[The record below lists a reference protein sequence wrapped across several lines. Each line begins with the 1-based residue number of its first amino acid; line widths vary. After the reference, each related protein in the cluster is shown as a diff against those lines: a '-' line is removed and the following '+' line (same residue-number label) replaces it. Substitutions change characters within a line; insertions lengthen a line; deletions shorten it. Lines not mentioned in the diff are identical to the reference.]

1 MEEPGRH
8 CLNVNSPQ
16 HVNPWLCIDTRS
28 ARCGAGNLPIRGD
41 ARLGEGLRADD
52 RETVSTTSSYI
63 SIAFQ
68 LHFNCI
74 STMNRGTR
82 RVDKYDI
89 TQQEFVSDY
98 TLIASRMYSG
108 ITSYCRVFCSASQH
122 ASVAQRMHTRCTTR
136 AHFRAV
142 TGHISAPTCISW
154 PAVSRA
160 SALSTAGAGA
170 VTQKR
175 DLNGACGRTQKTRAR
190 TLSEKSW
197 FVGPR
202 FRPGPRR
209 SAGSLRGPGAA
220 RRRRLAPPGAPPC
233 RLPAPERPPAG

>member
-1 MEEPGRH
+1 M
-8 CLNVNSPQ
+8 S
-16 HVNPWLCIDTRS
+16 T
-28 ARCGAGNLPIRGD
+28 LPSTSIRGSASILEALD
-41 ARLGEGLRADD
+41 AEPETCRFVAMLDSEKASGPTIARLFRLLPA
-52 RETVSTTSSYI
+52 T
-63 SIAFQ
+63 FQ
-68 LHFNCI
+68 LYFNYI

-82 RVDKYDI
+82 RVDKYDR

-98 TLIASRMYSG
+98 TLIVSRMYSG
-108 ITSYCRVFCSASQH
+108 ITPYCRVFCSASQH
-122 ASVAQRMHTRCTTR
+122 ASVAQHMHARCTTR
-136 AHFRAV
+136 AHLRAV

>member
-1 MEEPGRH
+1 MPECQLSPARQSVALHRYSKRSMRSRKPADSWRCSTRRRPPGR
-8 CLNVNSPQ
+8 
-16 HVNPWLCIDTRS
+16 RS
-28 ARCGAGNLPIRGD
+28 RDCFD
-41 ARLGEGLRADD
+41 
-52 RETVSTTSSYI
+52 Y
-63 SIAFQ
+63 FQ

-98 TLIASRMYSG
+98 TLIVSRMYSG
-108 ITSYCRVFCSASQH
+108 ITPYCRVFCSASQH
-122 ASVAQRMHTRCTTR
+122 ASVAQHMHTRCTTH
-136 AHFRAV
+136 AHLRAV